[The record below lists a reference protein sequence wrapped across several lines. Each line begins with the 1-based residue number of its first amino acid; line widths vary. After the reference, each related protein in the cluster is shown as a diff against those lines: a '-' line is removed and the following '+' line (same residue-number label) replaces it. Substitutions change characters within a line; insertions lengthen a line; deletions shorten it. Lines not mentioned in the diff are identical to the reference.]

1 MSKLPG
7 TREILIPHDPSRGE
21 LKAVRRMLVHSSL
34 AELKA
39 LGLYERYTGCVDPQS
54 LGAIL
59 DQIGPG
65 WLSTELALAHYRACD
80 DIGINDADVEQL
92 GATAGEKLARTLT
105 VPTASSGPES
115 ALSPWSLVGA
125 FERLGKRIYDGGSIQ
140 YVKLG
145 PMQLSIENIGNPLF
159 SVHYYRVAHLAFMR
173 RSFETLGASVIEA
186 RITNYRVSGAMIEVS
201 LAWE

>member
-1 MSKLPG
+1 
-7 TREILIPHDPSRGE
+7 
-21 LKAVRRMLVHSSL
+21 MLVQSSL
-34 AELKA
+34 AELK
-39 LGLYERYTGCVDPQS
+39 LIGFYERYAACIDARS
-54 LGAIL
+54 LAAIA

-65 WLSTELALAHYRACD
+65 WLSLELAMAHYRACD
-80 DIGINDADVEQL
+80 DIGISDAEIEQL
-92 GATAGEKLARTLT
+92 GGTAGEKLARTLT

-145 PMQLSIENIGNPLF
+145 PKQLYIENIGNPLF

-173 RSFETLGASVIEA
+173 RSFETLGANVVDA
-186 RITNYRVSGAMIEVS
+186 RITKFRASGAMIEVS